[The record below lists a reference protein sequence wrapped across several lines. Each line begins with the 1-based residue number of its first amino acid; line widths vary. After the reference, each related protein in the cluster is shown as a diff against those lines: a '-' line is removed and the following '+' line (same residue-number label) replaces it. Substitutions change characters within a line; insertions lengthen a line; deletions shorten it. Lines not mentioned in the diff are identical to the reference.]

1 MTASAQ
7 TLHVMAGRSRIRI
20 PEMRGD
26 TEWFEAVRREMAA
39 YPGITRVKANPAG
52 ASLLV
57 EGHDLAVRR
66 IGSLA
71 ESQGWFRL
79 EPETPPTAGGR
90 GRDAL
95 VPVLVLLA
103 LVQAARGQIMVP
115 ALALLWYAARLD

>member
-1 MTASAQ
+1 MTAAAQ
-7 TLHVMAGRSRIRI
+7 TLHVMVGRSRIRI

-26 TEWFEAVRREMAA
+26 AEWFEGVRRGLAA

-66 IGSLA
+66 IGSVA

-79 EPETPPTAGGR
+79 EPEAPPVER
-90 GRDAL
+90 GRRLDAL

-103 LVQAARGQIMVP
+103 LVQAMRGQIMVP
-115 ALALLWYAARLD
+115 ALNLLWYAARLD